1 VKLNDTYI
9 TTALYNN
16 NSVLLYTGLLST
28 SSYNVFVTYITL
40 LPWSSSIIQVGL
52 MWTQKKIFWR
62 LLVPI

>member
-28 SSYNVFVTYITL
+28 SSYNDFVTCITL

-62 LLVPI
+62 LWVAI